1 MPASSFNALGAG
13 RFREQPGLFF
23 EDFAVGQRYA
33 HRPGVTLSQQDNA
46 DETLD
51 SYNGAMIHFD
61 ARYAGQSSW
70 ARPLMVSTLT
80 VQRLVGMAS
89 KTLGCRRD
97 ILGFGEIALS
107 APVFGG
113 DTIYAESEVLA
124 LRAGSDVATGVV
136 TLRLYGLKD
145 RHADGSVLP
154 APARFASLT
163 LDVEVYTAEGF
174 RAVFPG
180 DLGVPA
186 GEPRFAS
193 YREDDGVLTEQF
205 GLFFEDARPGETFV
219 HAPRRTF
226 YREDLV
232 RIARRAFDF
241 SPQFHDAPWVAA
253 HQGGRLRVP
262 ETLLLGAVTAL
273 TTRTFGRVSA
283 NLGWTDLKLGPV
295 FEGDTVEAESTVV
308 DARASKSRPNEGV
321 LTVDTRASTLE
332 GREVCSYRRNLLV
345 YTGGRGEPSRV
356 APPAGLRRPVDRRTA
371 PFARRRRCDDVH
383 WRRAARGDTDI
394 VPRPVVRAGRAR
406 PA

>member
-1 MPASSFNALGAG
+1 MPATTFFSLGAG
-13 RFREQPGLFF
+13 RFREHPGLFF

-97 ILGFGEIALS
+97 ILGFGEISLS

-124 LRAGSDVATGVV
+124 TRPGSDGATGII
-136 TLRLYGLKD
+136 TLRLIGLKD
-145 RHADGSVLP
+145 RHADGSVLA
-154 APARFASLT
+154 APARFATLT
-163 LDVEVYTAEGF
+163 LDVEIYSAAGF
-174 RAVFPG
+174 RAVYPG
-180 DLGVPA
+180 ELGTPTE
-186 GEPRFAS
+186 EPRFAS
-193 YREDDGVLTEQF
+193 YREDDGPRVEQF
-205 GLFFEDARPGETFV
+205 GLFFEDAQPGETFI

-295 FEGDTVEAESTVV
+295 YEGDTVEAESTVV
-308 DARASKSRPNEGV
+308 EARTSKSRPNEGV
-321 LTVDTRASTLE
+321 LTVDTRASTLD
-332 GREVCSYRRNLLV
+332 GREICSYRRNLLV
-345 YTGGRGEPSRV
+345 YT
-356 APPAGLRRPVDRRTA
+356 
-371 PFARRRRCDDVH
+371 
-383 WRRAARGDTDI
+383 
-394 VPRPVVRAGRAR
+394 RAGQSPYAT
-406 PA
+406 AGY

>member
-1 MPASSFNALGAG
+1 MTATTFYALGDQ
-13 RFREQPGLFF
+13 RFREHPGLFF
-23 EDFAVGQRYA
+23 DDFAVGQRYA

-97 ILGFGEIALS
+97 ILGFGEISLT

-124 LRAGSDVATGVV
+124 TRGGTDNETGIV
-136 TLRLYGLKD
+136 TLKLLGFKD
-145 RHADGSVLP
+145 RHADGRVLDQP
-154 APARFASLT
+154 ERFATLT
-163 LDVEVYTAEGF
+163 LDVEIFTEAGF
-174 RAVFPG
+174 RLVAPAA
-180 DLGVPA
+180 LGEA
-186 GEPRFAS
+186 AREPRFAS
-193 YREDDGVLTEQF
+193 HRNDNGLLVEQF
-205 GLFFEDARPGETFV
+205 GLFFEDARPGETFI

-253 HQGGRLRVP
+253 QQGGRLRVP

-295 FEGDTVEAESTVV
+295 FEGDTIEAESTVV
-308 DARASKSRPNEGV
+308 EARESKSRPNEGV
-321 LTVDTRASTLE
+321 LTVDTRARTLE
-332 GREVCSYRRNLLV
+332 GMEICSYRRNLLV
-345 YTGGRGEPSRV
+345 YRRDGASPY
-356 APPAGLRRPVDRRTA
+356 AAAGY
-371 PFARRRRCDDVH
+371 
-383 WRRAARGDTDI
+383 
-394 VPRPVVRAGRAR
+394 
-406 PA
+406 